1 MNRLETRTLALK
13 RAGRRALAPF
23 VMAGDGGLET
33 TLAVLRAL
41 ARPEVACV
49 ELGLPFSDP
58 IADGP
63 VLQAAADRA
72 LSSGTSFGGV
82 LELLRELRRPGTR
95 ACDLPVAIMSYAN
108 PLFVRGIER
117 SCKLLAEAGADGLL
131 VPDLPLKEAAEL
143 REAALGAGL
152 CPIFFVSATTT
163 PARAAQAIQAS
174 RGFLYAIGRFGVTG
188 ASADPGDAAQEF
200 LGRTRALAGELPLAV
215 GFGIGSASAVR
226 AALRE
231 ADLAIVGSALVERIQ
246 RTPGDAAAKAAAA
259 GTFLEE
265 LTQGLA

>member
-1 MNRLETRTLALK
+1 VNRLEARTLALK

-23 VMAGDGGLET
+23 VSAGDGGLET

-41 ARPEVACV
+41 ERPEVACV

-72 LSSGTSFGGV
+72 LASGTSFEGV
-82 LELLRELRRPGTR
+82 LELLRELRRPATR
-95 ACDLPVAIMSYAN
+95 AAELPVAIMSYAN

-117 SCKLLAEAGADGLL
+117 SCARLSEAGADALL
-131 VPDLPLKEAAEL
+131 VPDLPLEEAAQM
-143 REAALGAGL
+143 RRAALAAGL
-152 CPIFFVSATTT
+152 CPIFFVAETTT
-163 PARAAQAIQAS
+163 PARAAQAIQSS
-174 RGFLYAIGRFGVTG
+174 RGFVYAIGRVGVTG
-188 ASADPGDAAQEF
+188 ASADPGAAALQF
-200 LGRTRALAGELPLAV
+200 LSRMRALAGELPLAV

-231 ADLAIVGSALVERIQ
+231 ADLAIVGSALVERIHGT
-246 RTPGDAAAKAAAA
+246 RGDAAAKAAAA
-259 GTFLEE
+259 ASFIEE
-265 LTQGLA
+265 LARGIA

>member
-1 MNRLETRTLALK
+1 VNRLETRTLALK

-23 VMAGDGGLET
+23 VMAGDGGFET

-41 ARPEVACV
+41 ERPEVACV

-72 LSSGTSFGGV
+72 LRSGTSFEGV
-82 LELLRELRRPGTR
+82 LALVRELRRPGTR
-95 ACDLPVAIMSYAN
+95 GSALPLAIMSYAN

-117 SCKLLAEAGADGLL
+117 SCQLLAAAGADGLL
-131 VPDLPLKEAAEL
+131 VPDLPLEEAAAL
-143 REAALGAGL
+143 RQAALGAGL

-163 PARAAQAIQAS
+163 PPRAAQAIQAS
-174 RGFLYAIGRFGVTG
+174 RGFVYAIGRFGVTG
-188 ASADPGDAAQEF
+188 ASADPGATALEF
-200 LGRTRALAGELPLAV
+200 LRRTRALAGELPLAV

-226 AALRE
+226 AVLRE
-231 ADLAIVGSALVERIQ
+231 ADLAIVGSALVEHIQ
-246 RTPGDAAAKAAAA
+246 RTHGDAPAKAAAA
-259 GTFLEE
+259 GAFIQE
-265 LTQGLA
+265 LARGLA